1 MTSDSGK
8 NASGQEAF
16 GSKMPGTSVMESPAA
31 SATDVTSAA
40 VGAGTTAAA
49 EADKARTSAPPT
61 AKGEGGKLCTTGP

>member
-1 MTSDSGK
+1 
-8 NASGQEAF
+8 
-16 GSKMPGTSVMESPAA
+16 
-31 SATDVTSAA
+31 VTSAA